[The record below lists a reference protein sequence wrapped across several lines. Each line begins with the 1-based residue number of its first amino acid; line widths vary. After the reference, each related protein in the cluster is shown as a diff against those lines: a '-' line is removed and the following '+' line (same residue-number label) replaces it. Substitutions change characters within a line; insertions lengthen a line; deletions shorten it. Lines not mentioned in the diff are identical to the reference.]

1 MRPDPISGKPISNK
15 IWWTQNDKTS
25 NGVESND
32 EWNRGDLHS
41 LLVVDSGAPGYDWR
55 QKGVRRARLR

>member
-1 MRPDPISGKPISNK
+1 MHLDPISGKSRNNK
-15 IWWTQNDKTS
+15 IWTENDKTS

-41 LLVVDSGAPGYDWR
+41 LLVVDSGAPGYDR
-55 QKGVRRARLR
+55 GQKGVRRARLR